1 MNKTYYGKFAVLS
14 KIKKPLE
21 IYNLPIPNLK
31 KNQMDLYVVG
41 MIYQLRYSKI
51 K

>member
-31 KNQMDLYVVG
+31 KSDLVK
-41 MIYQLRYSKI
+41 LKI
-51 K
+51 FLYLWQSNE

>member
-31 KNQMDLYVVG
+31 KKSDSGETKIFLYLW
-41 MIYQLRYSKI
+41 QSNE
-51 K
+51 